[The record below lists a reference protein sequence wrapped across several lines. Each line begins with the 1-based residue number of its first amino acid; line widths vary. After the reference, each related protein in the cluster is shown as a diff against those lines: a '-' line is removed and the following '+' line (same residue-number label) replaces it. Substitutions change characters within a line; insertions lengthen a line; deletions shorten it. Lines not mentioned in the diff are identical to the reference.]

1 MMSALL
7 DEAIDAIKRL
17 PVSAQDDIARAIL
30 RLSGQVDPEVA
41 TLSADEWAAIDRSKD
56 AAARGDF
63 ASEDEVARVWAKHGL

>member
-1 MMSALL
+1 MSALL

-17 PVSAQDDIARAIL
+17 PVSAQDEIARAIL
-30 RLSGQVDPEVA
+30 RLSGQADPEVA

>member
-1 MMSALL
+1 MSALL